1 MKLEE
6 KKMLLVEALI
16 SQKGL
21 QELLNVAARIMG
33 NPIFVSDR
41 SNHAIAAS
49 DTKYVEDTG
58 WNMINLSVPD
68 QGLGVR
74 EACLEEIMSS
84 GAIDATFRSE
94 HPYIQQFSFS
104 IFRYISY
111 RLTLQSIII
120 GQMVMIECFNAYT
133 EEEEELF
140 IFIARILSEEM
151 RHYGNPKMQIVPYYR
166 IFTELLEI
174 NHKISKKQL
183 IARTEPLNVNFPEIS
198 RLILVR
204 PIFIEMKMQLF
215 HLRDLFL
222 HHFAGSL
229 AIVKDTYVVLVVHG
243 HMDIDDIREKL
254 KFAVKRYN
262 IRIGVSS
269 LSYSPLNLNIA
280 FLQAE
285 SALNI
290 GEKVSSEDRIFCYP
304 DWATRHWIDCAC
316 QNCPPEVF
324 YSPKFQ
330 LLLSYDQ
337 VNHTSFTNDLM
348 VYFAN
353 GKNIMQ
359 AAQYLNIHKNSMYY
373 RIAKIEDICGCS
385 LKDYQAAM
393 ELQISVF
400 FYQERRLID
409 GEKYRNATIKNKI

>member
-1 MKLEE
+1 
-6 KKMLLVEALI
+6 MLLINALL

-21 QELLNVAARIMG
+21 QELLNVAAKVMG

-49 DTKYVEDTG
+49 ETKYVEDTG

-84 GAIDATFRSE
+84 GAVDATFRAE
-94 HPYIQQFSFS
+94 HPYVQQFSFS
-104 IFRYISY
+104 TFRYISY
-111 RLTLQSIII
+111 RLTLQSLII
-120 GQMVMIECFNAYT
+120 GQMVMIECFTAYT

-140 IFIARILSEEM
+140 VFIARILSEEM

-166 IFTELLEI
+166 IFSELLES
-174 NHKISKKQL
+174 NHKISMKQL
-183 IARTEPLNVNFPEIS
+183 VSRTSFLDITFPAVS
-198 RLILVR
+198 RLILVE
-204 PIFIEMKMQLF
+204 PVFNEMKMQLF

-222 HHFAGSL
+222 QHFTGSL
-229 AIVKDTYVVLVVHG
+229 SIVKDTTVVLV
-243 HMDIDDIREKL
+243 IDGRQNMEEIRAKL
-254 KFAVKRYN
+254 NFVVKRYN
-262 IRIGVSS
+262 VRIGVSS
-269 LSYSPLNLNIA
+269 LSYSPLELNIA

-290 GEKVSSEDRIFCYP
+290 GGKFSPKERVFCYP

-316 QNCPPEVF
+316 QTCPPEVF

-330 LLLSYDQ
+330 LLLSYDRE
-337 VNHTSFTNDLM
+337 NNTSFTNDLM

-359 AAQYLNIHKNSMYY
+359 AAGQLNIHKNSMYY
-373 RIAKIEDICGCS
+373 RLAKIEDICGCS
-385 LKDYQAAM
+385 LKDYQASM
-393 ELQISVF
+393 ELQISVY
-400 FYQERRLID
+400 FYQERLLYD
-409 GEKYRNATIKNKI
+409 GEKYNKE